1 MEEQDAQK
9 VDKRFEYLGTYVLK
23 TFQLKSDIWQKCL
36 AKEEQRQTI
45 QDFMD
50 KSDHT
55 TLVVTLNS
63 SGQLIPSFGF
73 VETQKN
79 RAIYFSKRSNKTL
92 SVNTIKT
99 DLIYGDIVHSPLVY
113 FSEVVN
119 EVVVPMLSNKRN
131 HHNLP
136 QVVSQDLIRHVHP
149 FKNSVF
155 VTMGV
160 VKGKTV
166 LPLPEGSDR
175 FEEAAYEREK
185 RFADLQGIHSQF
197 KSPKIV
203 KMTELL
209 LAMDSIYYPAFE
221 KMLQDVVGARNE
233 AREISVFLKPI
244 ERLVEDLENVEFNE
258 VKGRIAPLMHT
269 MCLIWANS
277 KYYNTPARVIVLL
290 QEICNLLIQ
299 QAQSYLNPEDI
310 LKGDVMESL
319 SRVQIAIDVLTH
331 FKNTYEEQKA
341 NLSQFRKNEK
351 EVKPWDFSPLMVFA
365 GLDHFMKRLRTIETL
380 LLTVVDMMKLEKLE
394 FGGIQ
399 GKSLS
404 QQIQWLHEEFLE
416 TYKVFSEKTY
426 DCLDVSNVEFEV
438 DFMKFQNKVDDADCR
453 LGAIFCRVFDDA
465 SDLEHAFKVLDMFG
479 SLLERPLLAA
489 KAQSRYPILI
499 TMFDNELECCRRLF
513 KSQIQIEEAQG
524 YMPISKN
531 MPAVAGGLKFI
542 QQLQERIQN
551 SYNNFRFINHPYSSK
566 LCDVWTQSVTEKSQY
581 NLQKP
586 LISRDSRTSLISVN
600 FSPQLVSLLRE
611 VKYLEARQAEVIPE
625 SAADIYSN
633 RELLWQYVAN
643 LELTANWYNKIMG
656 SVLEVELPLIQDQL
670 RDIDAKLRDAEESL
684 CWTSQG
690 IWEYIQDVRETVYDM
705 EQRLQM
711 TKNNVE
717 EIHTIMKSWASP
729 IFERK
734 EGKKDALLN
743 LDDKTE
749 RLERTYG
756 QIRASG
762 AKIHVLLKE
771 NLSLF
776 KTDSSSAQWRS
787 YVDYVDEMLMDGY
800 FSGIESSLKF
810 FLENTDQ
817 APGLAPLFE
826 VQLHLQVPEIVFHP
840 SLELSASEGLYELV
854 ECLINNVF
862 MISALVPRL
871 SEHSGFQHY
880 QVLRV
885 VTLSDFS
892 FDNHVAKYSSVNLK
906 ADMEDM
912 TDLADMRQL
921 LMERMQRIIRRCC
934 EYRDTFER
942 YAYLYV
948 DDRKE
953 FMRQFLLYGHVL
965 TSEELEAYAEHGV
978 PETFPTLNQF
988 REQVDSYESL
998 YMEVLQLEPVHVFEG
1013 WMRVDARAFKN
1024 ALLNIIKKW
1033 SLMFKQHLVD
1043 HVTHSL
1049 SDLEDFIRLTESGL
1063 GKKVEEGDYKGLVE
1077 IMGNLMAVK
1086 ERQSTTDDMFEP
1098 LKQTIDLL
1106 KTYQQ
1111 DLPDA
1116 DLPEKWDS
1124 VKKQAVMV
1132 KQQVAPLQANEVAN
1146 LRRKCA
1152 TFDVEQHTFREQFR
1166 KKDFFRSDCVNPHQR
1181 LDTSHNQIHELEA
1194 TMAELI
1200 ESAKLFD
1207 INIPDYR
1214 QLKQCRKEL
1223 PVLKELWDM
1232 ILAVQSS
1239 LNAWE
1244 TTPWRDI
1251 NVDEMELECKRFS
1264 KEIRTLD
1271 KEARSWDAFTGLDST
1286 VKNTLTSLRA
1296 VAELQNP
1303 AIRPRHWQHL
1313 MNATGVRF
1321 TMDQDTTLADLLSL
1335 NLHHFEDEVRG
1346 IVDRAVK
1353 EMGMEKVLNELDTT
1367 WSSMAFGYEAHPRT
1381 NIPLLKSDGELI
1393 ETLEDNQV
1401 QLQNLMSSKYIAFFL
1416 EEVSTWQRKLSV
1428 ADSVISIWFEVQRTW
1443 SHLESIFIGSDDIR
1457 SQLPE
1462 DSHRFD
1468 GIDIGFKELAYDAN
1482 KTPNV
1487 VEATN
1492 KPGLY
1497 SKLEDMQSRLALCEK
1512 ALAEY
1517 LDTKRLAFPRFY
1529 FISSAD
1535 LLDILSNGTDPHQV
1549 QRHLSKLFDNMAK
1562 MKFETDADGNP
1573 AKTGLGMFSK
1583 EDEYVPFN
1591 EPCDCSGQVEMWLNR
1606 VLDSMRATV
1615 RHEMTEA
1622 VMAYE
1627 EKPREQ
1633 WLFDYPAQVALTG
1646 TQIFWTTDVGIAFSR
1661 LEEGFEN
1668 AMKEYYKKQVSQ
1680 LNTLITMLIGQLNPG
1695 DRQKVMTICTIDVHA
1710 RDVVAKIIAQ
1720 KVDNSQAFVWLSQL
1734 RHRWGENEKHCF
1746 ANICD
1751 AQFLY
1756 SYEYLGNTPRL
1767 VITPLTDRCYITLTQ
1782 SLHLVMSGAPA
1793 GPAGTGKTET
1803 TKDLGRALGIM
1814 VYVFNCSEQMDYKS
1828 CGNIYKGLAQTGAWG
1843 CFDEFNRISVE
1854 VLSVVAVQVKSIQ
1867 DAIRDKK
1874 KRFNFMG
1881 EDVNLVPS
1889 VGIFITMNP
1898 GYAGRTELPEN
1909 LKALFRPC
1917 AMVVPDFELIC
1928 EIMLV
1933 AEGFIEARLLA
1944 RKFITLYQLCKELLS
1959 KQDHYD
1965 WGLRAIKSV
1974 LVVAGSLKRGD
1985 PDRPEDQVLMRA
1997 LRDFN
2002 IPKIVTDDMPVFM
2015 GLIGDL
2021 FPALDVP
2028 RKRDMDFEKFVK
2040 QSVLDLKLQAE
2051 DNFVLKVN
2059 LNEKYKLFEGS
2070 LIKERQ
2076 EMDMMGKY
2084 EDSKKEA
2091 TLCLNVYKIGFNC
2104 ESTISLQ
2111 VDVHGR
2117 TSKSALFPLT
2127 FQYETFRK
2135 SGNVVQLEELLAVR
2149 HSVFVVGNAG
2159 TGKSQVLKSLYKT
2172 YQNMKRRPVWADLN
2186 PKAVTNDELF
2196 GIINPATRDWK
2207 DGLFSN
2213 IMRELANIGHGGPK
2227 WIVLDGDIDPMWI
2240 ESLNTVMDD
2249 NKVLTLAS
2257 NERIPLNP
2265 TMRLLFEISHLR
2277 TATPATVSRAGILYI
2292 NPADLGW
2299 NPPVSSWIDR
2309 REVQPEK
2316 ANLTI
2321 LFDKYLPSCLD
2332 TLRSRFKKIIPIPEQ
2347 SMVQMLCYLLE
2358 CLLIPEHTPPDCHKD
2373 LYELY
2378 FVFAAV
2384 WAFGGTMFQD
2394 QACLVHTTETIRVRY
2409 FMDRLLER
2417 SRPVMLVG
2425 NAGTGKS
2432 VLVGDKLGSLD
2443 PEKYTIKNVP
2453 FNYYTTSAMLQAVL
2467 EKPLEKKAG
2476 RNYGPPGSKSLIYF
2490 IDDMNMPEVDAYG
2503 TVQPH
2508 TLIRQHMDYNH
2519 WYDRSKLQ
2527 LKEIHNVQYVS
2538 CMNPTSGSFT
2548 INPRLQRHF
2557 SIFALSFPGVDA
2569 LNTIYCSI
2577 LTQHLRGEGF
2587 PQVLQK
2593 SCSQLVHLALTFHQR
2608 LTSTFLPTAIKFHY
2622 IFNLRDL
2629 SNIFQGIL
2637 FCTSECL
2644 RTPLDLVKIYLHES
2658 NRVYRD
2664 KMVDDKDFATFDK
2677 IQSEMVKKFYEDMEG
2692 TLEETKVMNMYCH
2705 FATGIA
2711 EPKYMPVQSWES
2723 LNKTL
2728 LEALDS
2734 YNEVNP
2740 ALNLVLFEDAMSH
2753 ICRINRILE
2762 SPRGN
2767 ALLVGVG
2774 GSGKQSLTRLAAF
2787 ISSLEVFQITLKKG
2801 YSIPDLKIDLAAL
2814 YIKAGV
2820 KNIGTV
2826 FLMTDAQV
2834 TDEKF
2839 LVLVNDLLASGEIPD
2854 LFPDDEVENIIGS
2867 LRNEVRGLGLMDTRE
2882 NCWKFFIDRVRR
2894 QLKVALC
2901 FSPVGSK
2908 LRVRSRKFPAV
2919 VNCTAIDWF
2928 HEWPQEALESVSLRF
2943 LQEVEHIQP
2952 EVKDSVSKF
2961 MAYVHVSVNKTS
2973 RDYLAN
2979 ERRYNYTTPK
2989 SFLEQIKLY
2998 QNLLALKKKDLSTK
3012 MERLENGLEKLNST
3026 TDQVDD
3032 LKGKL
3037 AAQEADLKLKNESAD
3052 KLIKVVGVETEKV
3065 AKEKKVAD
3073 EEEQKVA
3080 LIAKEVTRKQRDCEE
3095 DLAKAEPA
3103 LIAAQEALNTL
3114 NKNNLTELK
3123 SFGAPVVAVTNVTAA
3138 VMVLMAPGG
3147 RVPKDR
3153 SWKAAKVMMAKVDA
3167 FLDALISFKKEN
3179 IHENCLK
3186 AIQPYL
3192 ADPEFKPELIA
3203 AKSNAAAG
3211 LCSWVINIV
3220 KFYEVYCEVEPKRQ
3234 ALNKANAEL
3243 AAAQE
3248 KLSVI
3253 KAKINQLNEN
3263 LAKLTAKFK
3272 KATADKLRC
3281 QQEAETT
3288 ARTISLANRL
3298 VGGLAAEKV
3307 RWAVA
3312 VSNFKLQERTL
3323 CGDVLLITAFVS
3335 YLGYFT
3341 KRYRLELMDNTWRP
3355 YLSQLKVPIPVTE
3368 GLDPLTM
3375 LMDDADIAAWQNEGL
3390 PADRMSTENATILT
3404 SCERWPLMVD
3414 PQLQGIKWIKN
3425 KYGDYLRIIRIG
3437 QRGYLDSIER
3447 ALSVGEVVLIENLE
3461 ENVDPVLSP
3470 LLGRETIKKGRYIKI
3485 GDKECEYNPDFRL
3498 ILHTK
3503 LANPH
3508 YQPELQAQCT
3518 LVNFTVTRDGL
3529 EDQLLA
3535 AVVSMERPDLEEL
3548 KSNLTKQQNGFK
3560 ITLKTLEDNLLSRLS
3575 SASGNFLGDIE
3586 LVENLETTKRTAA
3599 DIEDK
3604 VKEAK
3609 VTEAEINT
3617 AREHYRPA
3625 AARASLLYFIMNDLN
3640 KIHPMY
3646 QFSLKA
3652 FNVVFQNAVLK
3663 ASPDETLK
3671 QRVLNLIDNIT
3682 SSVFQYTTRG
3692 LFECDKLTYTAQLA
3706 FQVLLMSKEIN
3717 PSELDFLLRYP
3728 VLPGVTSP
3736 VDFLSNHS
3744 WGGIKALCNMEE
3756 FRNLDRDIEGSVK
3769 RWKKFV
3775 ESECPEKEKFPQEWK
3790 NKTALQRLC
3799 MMRALRPDRMT
3810 YAVRDFVEEKLGSK
3824 YVMGRSVDFAV
3835 SFEESGAATPIFF
3848 ILSPGVDPLKEVEK
3862 HGRKLGYTF
3871 DNKNFHNVSLGQGQ
3885 EVVAEQAL
3893 DLAAKEGHWVILQN
3907 IHLVAKWLGTLEKK
3921 LEQHGEGSH
3930 QNFRVFISAEPSS
3943 SPEGHIIPQGILEN
3957 SIKITNEPPMG
3968 MQANL
3973 HKALDNFN
3981 QLTSID
3987 IYSVIMALE
3996 EAMGCIPI
4004 GSVLNIQGKKS
4015 GLLVKT
4021 LQGMSDELSLLCPCV
4036 DTLEMCARE
4045 NEFKSILFALCYFHA
4060 VVAERRKFGPQ
4071 GWNRS
4076 YPFNTGDLTISVN
4089 VLYNYLEAN
4098 NKVPYD
4104 DLRYLFG
4111 EIMYGG
4117 HITDDWDRRL
4127 CRTYLEEFIKSEM
4140 MEGELCLAPGF
4151 PLPGNMD
4158 YNGYHQ
4164 YIDDAIPAESPYLY
4178 GLHPNAEIGFLTQT
4192 SEKLF
4197 RTVLEMQPRDGGSGE
4212 GTGGSRDD
4220 KDPTGS
4226 GSCAPTGGTL
4236 EAEVEGETSTPSATF
4251 SREGTLTRRPQG
4263 EQHRARN
4270 FTATA
4275 LIGLYGTAPAL
4286 SPKPDPFQGLAP
4298 TYSQCF
4304 PVLPG
4309 CTCSRSHTPLDC
4321 ARQTRPHAVAR
4332 RRVDCWVGRPAETPG
4347 RTRAGRPAGMPGGT
4361 RAGRSAGMPDGTQV
4375 ERPAGMPDGTQA
4387 ERPAGM
4393 PDGTQAEGPAGMPA
4407 GLPDL
4412 TVAGRPAGMPCRT
4425 KAGRPAGMP
4434 DCVPAGMPG
4443 WESTAVVSSRTVPP
4457 PRRPPKK
4464 YLGLESSGLGTTG
4477 LGTTGLG
4484 TTGLGTTG
4492 LGTTGLG
4499 ITGLGTTGLDSTG
4512 LDSTGLDS
4520 TGLDSTGQDSSG
4532 QDSSGLDSSGMD
4544 SSGLDS
4550 TGLGTVL
4557 RCLFFFSRA
4566 TRLGTTLRDSAQ
4578 RRWIIGMC
4586 WDPGLRPVRGIP
4598 PHDIEVQRSQH
4609 PHLRWR
4615 QRIPEA
4621 AAEQYRQLRL
4631 PKDYLLCGIEEPID
4645 VGPQV
4650 VVSLTDAAEVK
4661 VVLDEI
4667 LEKLPDEFNLTE
4679 LMGKVEERTPYI
4691 VVALQECERMNI
4703 LTQEIRRSLK
4713 ELNLGLK
4720 GELTMTND
4728 MENLQNAIY
4737 LDQVPD
4743 SWTKLAYPSISGLVI
4758 WFTDLL
4764 SRIKE
4769 LETWTTD
4776 FTLPSAIWLAG
4787 FFNPQSFLTAIM
4799 QSMARRNEWP
4809 LDKMCLQCD
4818 VTKKNREDLSS
4829 PPREGAYIH
4838 GLFMEGAR
4846 WDIQVNIF
4854 LAGIMVDARLKELTP
4869 TMPVIFIRAIPV
4881 DKQETR
4887 NVYQCPVY
4895 KTRQRGPTFSQCG
4908 IEMHKALFVCENCVF
4923 TPEVQ

>member
-1 MEEQDAQK
+1 MAA
-9 VDKRFEYLGTYVLK
+9 DKRLGFLEEYVLK
-23 TFQLKSDIWQKCL
+23 TMKLKSDRWQKCL
-36 AKEEQRQTI
+36 AVEEHKQVI
-45 QDFMD
+45 QDFLD
-50 KSDHT
+50 KPDHT
-55 TLVVTLNS
+55 TLVVSLS
-63 SGQLIPSFGF
+63 AAGQLIPASGFAGASKNKAVYFIKRSQTALSSDTMRANVLHGDMSSSALEQFSAF
-73 VETQKN
+73 VEEVTLTSVVLLNNKN
-79 RAIYFSKRSNKTL
+79 
-92 SVNTIKT
+92 
-99 DLIYGDIVHSPLVY
+99 HCQWP
-113 FSEVVN
+113 
-119 EVVVPMLSNKRN
+119 
-131 HHNLP
+131 H
-136 QVVSQDLIRHVHP
+136 VVSEDLMRHVHAL
-149 FKNSVF
+149 KTSVF
-155 VTMGV
+155 VVAGQ
-160 VKGKTV
+160 VKGKTL
-166 LPLPEGSDR
+166 LPLPPGSERIEQSIIHSIESMVIEWSHQIHEVLKRDSSEPLLEGKNPTPH
-175 FEEAAYEREK
+175 EELNFWKNRY
-185 RFADLQGIHSQF
+185 ADLECIHDQF
-197 KSPKIV
+197 KSPKV
-203 KMTELL
+203 AKMAELL
-209 LAMDSIYYPAFE
+209 DAMESSYYLAFRNMV
-221 KMLQDVVGARNE
+221 QDE
-233 AREISVFLKPI
+233 AKDINTFLKPI
-244 ERLVEDLENVEFNE
+244 QRHTEDLENIEFSE

-269 MCLIWANS
+269 LCLVWANS
-277 KYYNTPARVIVLL
+277 KHYNTPARVIVLL
-290 QEICNLLIQ
+290 QEICNLFIQ
-299 QAQSYLNPEDI
+299 QARSYLNPEDI
-310 LKGDVMESL
+310 LKGEVVESL
-319 SRVQIAIDVLTH
+319 ARVQTALDVLTH
-331 FKNTYEEQKA
+331 FKSVFEDRRNS
-341 NLSQFRKNEK
+341 LSQYRRNG
-351 EVKPWDFSPLMVFA
+351 M
-365 GLDHFMKRLRTIETL
+365 ETL
-380 LLTVVDMMKLEKLE
+380 LLTVVDVMKLEKLE
-394 FGGIQ
+394 FGGVR
-399 GKSLS
+399 GRSLG
-404 QQIQWLHEEFLE
+404 QQVLWLHEEFLE
-416 TYKVFSEKTY
+416 KYKIFSEKSY
-426 DCLDVSNVEFEV
+426 DCLDVYNSEFEA
-438 DFMKFQNKVDDADCR
+438 DFNEFKLKVEDTDRR
-453 LGAIFCRVFDDA
+453 LGAIFCQAFDD
-465 SDLEHAFKVLDMFG
+465 SSGLEHAFKVSD
-479 SLLERPLLAA
+479 SCC
-489 KAQSRYPILI
+489 
-499 TMFDNELECCRRLF
+499 DNSVFL
-513 KSQIQIEEAQG
+513 
-524 YMPISKN
+524 SKN
-531 MPAVAGGLKFI
+531 AKPYSDIHIRELK
-542 QQLQERIQN
+542 
-551 SYNNFRFINHPYSSK
+551 YSSK
-566 LCDVWTQSVTEKSQY
+566 LYDKWTDSVGEKSQY
-581 NLQKP
+581 NLNQP
-586 LISRDSRTSLISVN
+586 LLSRDPTTRRITVN
-600 FSPQLVSLLRE
+600 FNPQLVSVLRE
-611 VKYLEARQAEVIPE
+611 VKYLEARQAEDIPDL
-625 SAADIYSN
+625 AADIYSN
-633 RELLWQYVAN
+633 KELMWQYVAN
-643 LELTANWYNKIMG
+643 LELTAGWYNKVIQT
-656 SVLEVELPLIQDQL
+656 VLEVEFPLIQSQL
-670 RDIDAKLRDAEESL
+670 RNIDIQLKEAEDTIN
-684 CWTSQG
+684 WTSKG
-690 IWEYIQDVRETVYDM
+690 IWEYIQDVREAVHDL
-705 EQRLQM
+705 EKRLQR
-711 TKNNVE
+711 TKDNVD
-717 EIHTIMKSWASP
+717 EIQSIMKMWANP

-734 EGKKDALLN
+734 EGKKDSLLS
-743 LDDKTE
+743 LEDKME
-749 RLERTYG
+749 RLERTYS
-756 QIRASG
+756 QIHTSG
-762 AKIHVLLKE
+762 SKIHLLLKD

-776 KTDSSSAQWRS
+776 NADPSSAEWRS
-787 YVDYVDEMLMDGY
+787 YMDYVDEMVVDG
-800 FSGIESSLKF
+800 FFNSIESSLKF
-810 FLENTDQ
+810 FLDNTDQ
-817 APGLAPLFE
+817 KPGLAPLFE
-826 VQLHLQVPEIVFHP
+826 AQLDLQVPELVFHP
-840 SLELSASEGLYELV
+840 SLEFGASDGFFDLV
-854 ECLINNVF
+854 ESLINDVYR
-862 MISALVPRL
+862 ISSLVPRL
-871 SEHSGFQHY
+871 AEH
-880 QVLRV
+880 
-885 VTLSDFS
+885 TLYD
-892 FDNHVAKYSSVNLK
+892 VCPQ

-912 TDLADMRQL
+912 ADLADMRQL
-921 LMERMQRIIRRCC
+921 LMERVQRVMAQCC
-934 EYRDTFER
+934 EHRNGFER

-965 TSEELEAYAEHGV
+965 TSEEIEAHAEDGV
-978 PETFPTLNQF
+978 PENPPTLERF
-988 REQVDSYESL
+988 REQVDSYESV
-998 YMEVLQLEPVHVFEG
+998 YEEVQKLEPVHVFEG
-1013 WMRVDARAFKN
+1013 WMRVDARAFKS

-1033 SLMFKQHLVD
+1033 SLMFKQHLID

-1049 SDLEDFIRLTESGL
+1049 SDLEEFIKYAESGL
-1063 GKKVEEGDYKGLVE
+1063 SKKVEEGDYAGLVE
-1077 IMGNLMAVK
+1077 VMGHLMAVK
-1086 ERQSTTDDMFEP
+1086 ERQSATDEMFEP
-1098 LKQTIDLL
+1098 LQHTIDLL
-1106 KTYQQ
+1106 KTYEQE
-1111 DLPDA
+1111 LPDVVYKQLEE
-1116 DLPEKWDS
+1116 LPEKWTNI
-1124 VKKQAVMV
+1124 KKQAVVV
-1132 KQQVAPLQANEVAN
+1132 KQHVAPLQASEVAN

-1152 TFDVEQHTFREQFR
+1152 TFDVEQHSFREHFR
-1166 KKDFFRSDCVNPHQR
+1166 THSPFRFDSMNAYVMLNTAHK
-1181 LDTSHNQIHELEA
+1181 QIQEKESV
-1194 TMAELI
+1194 MAGLT
-1200 ESAKLFD
+1200 ESASLFEV
-1207 INIPDYR
+1207 NIPDYK
-1214 QLKQCRKEL
+1214 QLKQCRKE
-1223 PVLKELWDM
+1223 VSILKELWD
-1232 ILAVQSS
+1232 IISVVQFS
-1239 LNAWE
+1239 LDAWR

-1251 NVDEMELECKRFS
+1251 NVDEMDMECKRFS
-1264 KEIRTLD
+1264 KELRTLD
-1271 KEARSWDAFTGLDST
+1271 KEARAWDAFCGLDST

-1303 AIRPRHWQHL
+1303 AIRPRHWQQL
-1313 MNATGVRF
+1313 MMATGVRF
-1321 TMDQDTTLADLLSL
+1321 SMDEDTTLADLLNL

-1353 EMGMEKVLNELDTT
+1353 EMGMEKVLTELDAT
-1367 WSSMAFGYEAHPRT
+1367 WTAMEFGYESHPRT
-1381 NIPLLKSDGELI
+1381 GIPLLKSDEDLV

-1401 QLQNLMSSKYIAFFL
+1401 QLQNLMSSKHIAFFL
-1416 EEVSTWQRKLSV
+1416 EEVSSWQRRLSV
-1428 ADSVISIWFEVQRTW
+1428 ADSVVSIWFEVQRTW
-1443 SHLESIFIGSDDIR
+1443 SHLESIFIGSEDIR

-1462 DSHRFD
+1462 DSKRFE
-1468 GIDIGFKELAYDAN
+1468 GIDTDFKELAHDAH

-1497 SKLEDMQSRLALCEK
+1497 SRLEDIQSRLALCEK

-1535 LLDILSNGTDPHQV
+1535 LLDILSNGTDPQQV
-1549 QRHLSKLFDNMAK
+1549 QRHLSKLFDNTAK

-1573 AKTGLGMFSK
+1573 TKMGLGMFSK
-1583 EDEYVPFN
+1583 EEEYVPFN
-1591 EPCDCSGQVEMWLNR
+1591 ERCDCTGQVEIWLNR
-1606 VLDSMRATV
+1606 VLDTMRATV

-1622 VMAYE
+1622 VVTYE
-1627 EKPREQ
+1627 DKPREQ
-1633 WLFDYPAQVALTG
+1633 WLFDYPAQ
-1646 TQIFWTTDVGIAFSR
+1646 IWWTSDVGMAFSR
-1661 LEEGFEN
+1661 LEEGYEN

-1680 LNTLITMLIGQLNPG
+1680 LNTLITMLIGQLSPG

-1710 RDVVAKIIAQ
+1710 RDVVAKII
-1720 KVDNSQAFVWLSQL
+1720 VENSQAFVWLSQL
-1734 RHRWGENEKHCF
+1734 RHRWDESEKHCF

-1782 SLHLVMSGAPA
+1782 SLHLTMSGAPA

-1881 EDVNLVPS
+1881 EEVNLFPS

-1933 AEGFIEARLLA
+1933 AEGFINARLLA

-1985 PDRPEDQVLMRA
+1985 PERPEDQVLMRA

-2002 IPKIVTDDMPVFM
+2002 VPKIVTDDMPVFM

-2028 RKRDMDFEKFVK
+2028 RKRDLDFEKFVK

-2051 DNFVLKVN
+2051 DNFVLK
-2059 LNEKYKLFEGS
+2059 
-2070 LIKERQ
+2070 
-2076 EMDMMGKY
+2076 
-2084 EDSKKEA
+2084 
-2091 TLCLNVYKIGFNC
+2091 
-2104 ESTISLQ
+2104 
-2111 VDVHGR
+2111 
-2117 TSKSALFPLT
+2117 
-2127 FQYETFRK
+2127 
-2135 SGNVVQLEELLAVR
+2135 VVQLEELLAVR

-2159 TGKSQVLKSLYKT
+2159 TGKSQVLKSLNKT

-2196 GIINPATRDWK
+2196 GIINPATREWK

-2213 IMRELANIGHGGPK
+2213 IMRELANISHAGPK

-2265 TMRLLFEISHLR
+2265 TMRLVFEISHLR

-2309 REVQPEK
+2309 REVQSEK

-2321 LFDKYLPSCLD
+2321 LFDKYLPPCLD

-2347 SMVQMLCYLLE
+2347 SMVQMLCHLLE
-2358 CLLIPEHTPPDCHKD
+2358 CLLTPEHTPPDCHKE

-2378 FVFAAV
+2378 FVFAAI
-2384 WAFGGTMFQD
+2384 WAFGGALFQD
-2394 QACLVHTTETIRVRY
+2394 QLVDYRVEFSKWWVTEFKTIKFPSQGTVFDYYIDPETKKFEPWSKMVPKFEMDPDVPLQACLVHTTETIRVSY
-2409 FMDRLLER
+2409 FMERLLER
-2417 SRPVMLVG
+2417 RRPIMLVG

-2432 VLVGDKLGSLD
+2432 VLVGGKLASLD
-2443 PEKYTIKNVP
+2443 PDKYSIKNVP
-2453 FNYYTTSAMLQAVL
+2453 FNYYTTSAMLQGVL

-2476 RNYGPPGSKSLIYF
+2476 RNYGPPGSKRLIYF

-2538 CMNPTSGSFT
+2538 CMNPTAGSFT

-2557 SIFALSFPGVDA
+2557 SVFALSFPGVDA

-2577 LTQHLRGEGF
+2577 LGQHLSGEGF
-2587 PQVLQK
+2587 GATVQK
-2593 SCSQLVHLALTFHQR
+2593 SGPQLVQLALAFHQR
-2608 LTSTFLPTAIKFHY
+2608 VTATFLPTAIKFHY

-2637 FCTSECL
+2637 FCKSECMK
-2644 RTPLDLVKIYLHES
+2644 TPQDLVKVYLHEA

-2664 KMVDDKDFATFDK
+2664 KMVEDKDFATFDK
-2677 IQSEMVKKFYEDMEG
+2677 LQLEMVGKFYEDMEEA
-2692 TLEETKVMNMYCH
+2692 LEEAKVMNMYCH
-2705 FATGIA
+2705 FALGIG

-2734 YNEVNP
+2734 YNEVNA
-2740 ALNLVLFEDAMSH
+2740 ALNLVLFEDAMCH

-2801 YSIPDLKIDLAAL
+2801 YSIADLKSDLGAL
-2814 YIKAGV
+2814 CIKAGV
-2820 KNIGTV
+2820 KNVGTV

-2834 TDEKF
+2834 ADEKF

-2854 LFPDDEVENIIGS
+2854 LFPDDEVENIINGV
-2867 LRNEVRGLGLMDTRE
+2867 RNEVRGLGLLDSKE
-2882 NCWKFFIDRVRR
+2882 NCWKFFIERVRR

-2908 LRVRSRKFPAV
+2908 LRVRGRKFPAV
-2919 VNCTAIDWF
+2919 VNCTVIDWF

-2943 LQEVEHIQP
+2943 LQEVEHIEP

-2973 RDYLAN
+2973 KDYLAN

-2998 QNLLALKKKDLSTK
+2998 RNLLALKRKDLTIK
-3012 MERLENGLEKLNST
+3012 MERLENGLQKLNST
-3026 TDQVDD
+3026 SAQVDD
-3032 LKGKL
+3032 LKAKL
-3037 AAQEADLKLKNESAD
+3037 AAQEVDLKQKNEDAD
-3052 KLIKVVGVETEKV
+3052 KLIQVVGVETEKV
-3065 AKEKKVAD
+3065 SREKAVAD

-3080 LIAKEVTRKQRDCEE
+3080 SIAVVVSRKQRDCEE

-3103 LIAAQEALNTL
+3103 LVAAQEALNTL

-3123 SFGAPVVAVTNVTAA
+3123 SFGSPVAAVTNVTAA

-3167 FLDALISFKKEN
+3167 FLDMLINFNKEN

-3192 ADPEFKPELIA
+3192 QDPEFKPELVA
-3203 AKSNAAAG
+3203 AKSYAAAG

-3243 AAAQE
+3243 ATAQE
-3248 KLSVI
+3248 KLSII
-3253 KAKINQLNEN
+3253 KAKINHLNEN
-3263 LAKLTAKFK
+3263 LAKLTAKFE
-3272 KATADKLRC
+3272 KATADKLKC

-3298 VGGLAAEKV
+3298 VGGLASENV
-3307 RWAVA
+3307 RWAEAVA
-3312 VSNFKLQERTL
+3312 NFKHQERTL

-3341 KRYRLELMDNTWRP
+3341 KRYRHELMDNTWKP
-3355 YLSQLKVPIPVTE
+3355 YLSQLTVPIPVTP

-3375 LMDDADIAAWQNEGL
+3375 LMDDADLAAWQNEGL

-3414 PQLQGIKWIKN
+3414 PQLQGIKWIKT
-3425 KYGDYLRIIRIG
+3425 KYGDDLQVIRIG

-3447 ALSVGEVVLIENLE
+3447 ALSAGEVVLIENLE
-3461 ENVDPVLSP
+3461 ETVDPVLGP

-3485 GDKECEYNPDFRL
+3485 GDKECEYNPGFRL

-3518 LVNFTVTRDGL
+3518 LINFTVTRDGL

-3575 SASGNFLGDIE
+3575 SASGNFLGDTE
-3586 LVENLETTKRTAA
+3586 LVENLEITKRTAA
-3599 DIEDK
+3599 EIEEK

-3609 VTEAEINT
+3609 VTEAKINE

-3625 AARASLLYFIMNDLN
+3625 ASRASLLYFIMNDLN

-3652 FNVVFQNAVLK
+3652 FSVVFQKAVLK
-3663 ASPDETLK
+3663 AAPDEALK
-3671 QRVLNLIDNIT
+3671 QRVLNLIDSIT

-3706 FQVLLMSKEIN
+3706 FQILLMNKEIN

-3728 VLPGVTSP
+3728 VQPGVTSP
-3736 VDFLSNHS
+3736 VDFLSHHS
-3744 WGGIKALCNMEE
+3744 WGGIKALCTMDE
-3756 FRNLDRDIEGSVK
+3756 FRNLDRDIEGSAK

-3790 NKTALQRLC
+3790 NKTSLQRLC

-3824 YVMGRSVDFAV
+3824 YVMGRSVDFAI
-3835 SFEESGAATPIFF
+3835 SFEESGAATPMFF
-3848 ILSPGVDPLKEVEK
+3848 ILSPGVDPLKDVEK

-3871 DNKNFHNVSLGQGQ
+3871 DNRNFHNVSLGQGQ
-3885 EVVAEQAL
+3885 EVVAEQTL
-3893 DLAAKEGHWVILQN
+3893 DLAAREGHWVILQVEGALPSTN

-3921 LEQHGEGSH
+3921 LEQHGDGSH
-3930 QNFRVFISAEPSS
+3930 QDFRVFISAEPSS

-3957 SIKITNEPPMG
+3957 SIKITNEPPLG
-3968 MQANL
+3968 MHANL

-3981 QLTSID
+3981 Q
-3987 IYSVIMALE
+3987 
-3996 EAMGCIPI
+3996 
-4004 GSVLNIQGKKS
+4004 
-4015 GLLVKT
+4015 
-4021 LQGMSDELSLLCPCV
+4021 

-4098 NKVPYD
+4098 SKVPYD

-4127 CRTYLEEFIKSEM
+4127 CRTYLEEFIKPEM
-4140 MEGELCLAPGF
+4140 MEGELYLAPGF

-4164 YIDDAIPAESPYLY
+4164 YIDDALPAESPYLY

-4212 GTGGSRDD
+4212 GSGTSRDE
-4220 KDPTGS
+4220 KVIRYGSCGSVS
-4226 GSCAPTGGTL
+4226 GS
-4236 EAEVEGETSTPSATF
+4236 
-4251 SREGTLTRRPQG
+4251 
-4263 EQHRARN
+4263 
-4270 FTATA
+4270 
-4275 LIGLYGTAPAL
+4275 I
-4286 SPKPDPFQGLAP
+4286 
-4298 TYSQCF
+4298 
-4304 PVLPG
+4304 
-4309 CTCSRSHTPLDC
+4309 
-4321 ARQTRPHAVAR
+4321 
-4332 RRVDCWVGRPAETPG
+4332 
-4347 RTRAGRPAGMPGGT
+4347 M
-4361 RAGRSAGMPDGTQV
+4361 
-4375 ERPAGMPDGTQA
+4375 
-4387 ERPAGM
+4387 
-4393 PDGTQAEGPAGMPA
+4393 
-4407 GLPDL
+4407 
-4412 TVAGRPAGMPCRT
+4412 TV
-4425 KAGRPAGMP
+4425 KA
-4434 DCVPAGMPG
+4434 
-4443 WESTAVVSSRTVPP
+4443 
-4457 PRRPPKK
+4457 
-4464 YLGLESSGLGTTG
+4464 
-4477 LGTTGLG
+4477 
-4484 TTGLGTTG
+4484 
-4492 LGTTGLG
+4492 
-4499 ITGLGTTGLDSTG
+4499 I
-4512 LDSTGLDS
+4512 
-4520 TGLDSTGQDSSG
+4520 
-4532 QDSSGLDSSGMD
+4532 
-4544 SSGLDS
+4544 
-4550 TGLGTVL
+4550 
-4557 RCLFFFSRA
+4557 
-4566 TRLGTTLRDSAQ
+4566 
-4578 RRWIIGMC
+4578 
-4586 WDPGLRPVRGIP
+4586 
-4598 PHDIEVQRSQH
+4598 
-4609 PHLRWR
+4609 
-4615 QRIPEA
+4615 
-4621 AAEQYRQLRL
+4621 
-4631 PKDYLLCGIEEPID
+4631 
-4645 VGPQV
+4645 
-4650 VVSLTDAAEVK
+4650 
-4661 VVLDEI
+4661 LDEI
-4667 LEKLPDEFNLTE
+4667 LEKLPEEFNMVE
-4679 LMGKVEERTPYI
+4679 LMGKLEERSPYV

-4703 LTQEIRRSLK
+4703 LTQEIKRSLK

-4743 SWTKLAYPSISGLVI
+4743 SWTKRAYPSMCGLAL

-4764 SRIKE
+4764 NRIRE
-4769 LETWTTD
+4769 LESWSSD
-4776 FTLPSAIWLAG
+4776 FSLPPAVWLAG

-4809 LDKMCLQCD
+4809 LDKMSLQCD
-4818 VTKKNREDLSS
+4818 VTKKSREDFSS
-4829 PPREGAYIH
+4829 PPREGAYVH

-4846 WDIQVNIF
+4846 WDTQ
-4854 LAGIMVDARLKELTP
+4854 AGVMVDARLKELTP
-4869 TMPVIFIRAIPV
+4869 AVPVIFIKAVPV

-4895 KTRQRGPTFSQCG
+4895 KTRQRGPTYVWTFNLKTKENPSKWTLAG
-4908 IEMHKALFVCENCVF
+4908 VALLL
-4923 TPEVQ
+4923 QI